1 MDDRVSGLPP
11 ADDDGPGFVLEEAED
26 AFIDGDRTAE
36 VGTIRT
42 ALAHRDFRV
51 MFFGMF
57 ASNIGTWMQNVIVA
71 AMAYNLTRSAWF
83 VSLVG
88 FANLGPQLLLAVV
101 GGGLA
106 DTFDRRKLILWLN
119 IEQLVGSLLLAW
131 IALSPNPSRPLLLF
145 AVAFIGTGA
154 ALQSPVFLSLTP
166 NLVPRKDLA
175 GAVSLNSVSMNAS
188 RVIGPAIG
196 GILYALVGPSWVFL
210 GNAVTYVAIMVAIMR
225 ISVPAVPKPAGEEG
239 QLTRLMGGFRYIR
252 REPVVRRCIAT
263 VLVFSFFCMGFIT
276 VMPVLASVNLG
287 VPTKSTTY
295 GFFYAVF
302 GLGAVA
308 GALSIGTFLAG
319 RSLEKIVRVA
329 LVGFGLCLM
338 TFALLRHPA
347 PAFPVGFVLGFFYF
361 AAVTS
366 LATVFQ
372 SSLDDSVRGRAS
384 AVWVMSFGGTVPI
397 GGLVAGWF
405 VSLTSV
411 TAVVV
416 AGGLVALLLA
426 WYCDLRPPG
435 ERGRRRRV
443 RTEPADPGTPGTSP
457 GPAPVSG

>member
-1 MDDRVSGLPP
+1 MDETVRGTDP
-11 ADDDGPGFVLEEAED
+11 ADDEGHAFVLEEAED
-26 AFIDGDRTAE
+26 AFLDGDRTAE

-42 ALAHRDFRV
+42 ALRHPDFRT
-51 MFFGMF
+51 MFLGMF
-57 ASNIGTWMQNVIVA
+57 ASNIGTWMQNVIVM
-71 AMAYNLTRSAWF
+71 AMAYEITRSAWF

-106 DTFDRRKLILWLN
+106 DSFDRRKLILWLN
-119 IEQLVGSLLLAW
+119 VEQLVGSLLLAW
-131 IALSPNPSRPLLLF
+131 IALSPDPSRPALLF

-166 NLVPRKDLA
+166 NLVPRRDLA

-196 GILYALVGPSWVFL
+196 GVLYALVGPSWVFL

-225 ISVPAVPKPAGEEG
+225 ITVPAVPKPETEES
-239 QLTRLMGGFRYIR
+239 QFARLMGGFRYIR
-252 REPVVRRCIAT
+252 HEPVVRRCIAT
-263 VLVFSFFCMGFIT
+263 VLGFSFFCMGFIT

-287 VPTKSTTY
+287 VPSKSTTY

-302 GLGAVA
+302 GLGAVV

-319 RSLEKIVRVA
+319 RPLEKIVRVS
-329 LVGFGLCLM
+329 LVGFGICLVV
-338 TFALLRHPA
+338 FALLRSPA

-372 SSLDDSVRGRAS
+372 ARLDDSVRGRAS

-416 AGGLVALLLA
+416 AGGLMALVLA
-426 WYCDLRPPG
+426 WYCDLRPP
-435 ERGRRRRV
+435 ELRRRR
-443 RTEPADPGTPGTSP
+443 R
-457 GPAPVSG
+457 GPAPAPVTG

>member
-1 MDDRVSGLPP
+1 MDETVRGTDP
-11 ADDDGPGFVLEEAED
+11 ADDDGPAFVLEEAED
-26 AFIDGDRTAE
+26 ALLDGDRTAE

-42 ALAHRDFRV
+42 ALAHRDFRTV
-51 MFFGMF
+51 FLGMF
-57 ASNIGTWMQNVIVA
+57 ASNIGSWMQNVIVA
-71 AMAYNLTRSAWF
+71 AMAYNITRSPFF

-106 DTFDRRKLILWLN
+106 DTFDRRKVILWLN
-119 IEQLVGSLLLAW
+119 VEQLVGSLLLAW
-131 IALSPNPSRPLLLF
+131 IALSPDPNHGWFLF
-145 AVAFIGTGA
+145 AVAFVGTGA
-154 ALQSPVFLSLTP
+154 ALQAPAFLSVTP

-196 GILYALVGPSWVFL
+196 GVLYALVGPSWVFL
-210 GNAVTYVAIMVAIMR
+210 GNAVTYVAIMVAITR
-225 ISVPAVPKPAGEEG
+225 VTVPSVPKPQGEES
-239 QLTRLMGGFRYIR
+239 QLSRLLGGFRYVR
-252 REPVVRRCIAT
+252 RQPVVRRAIAT
-263 VLVFSFFCMGFIT
+263 VLIFSFFCMGFIT

-287 VPTKSTTY
+287 VPSKSTTY
-295 GFFYAVF
+295 GFLYATF

-319 RSLEKIVRVA
+319 RSLAKIVRVS
-329 LVGFGLCLM
+329 LLGFAACL
-338 TFALLRHPA
+338 AVYSLLRTPA
-347 PAFPVGFVLGFFYF
+347 AAFPVGFVLGFFYF
-361 AAVTS
+361 ATVTS

-372 SSLDDSVRGRAS
+372 GALDDSMRGRAS

-405 VSLTSV
+405 VGLTSV
-411 TAVVV
+411 TAVVLVGAAV
-416 AGGLVALLLA
+416 AVFLA
-426 WYCDLRPPG
+426 WYCDLRPP
-435 ERGRRRRV
+435 EQRRRRRATAPV
-443 RTEPADPGTPGTSP
+443 DPASP

>member
-1 MDDRVSGLPP
+1 MSETVRGTDP
-11 ADDDGPGFVLEEAED
+11 ADDDGPEFVLEEAED
-26 AFIDGDRTAE
+26 AFLDGDRTAQ

-42 ALAHRDFRV
+42 ALRHRDFRTL
-51 MFFGMF
+51 FLGMF
-57 ASNIGTWMQNVIVA
+57 ASNIGSWMQNVIVA
-71 AMAYNLTRSAWF
+71 AMAYTITKSAWF

-119 IEQLVGSLLLAW
+119 VEQLVGSLFLAW
-131 IALSPNPSRPLLLF
+131 IALNPNPSRALFLF

-154 ALQSPVFLSLTP
+154 ALQSPAFLSLTP
-166 NLVPRKDLA
+166 TLVPRKDLA

-210 GNAVTYVAIMVAIMR
+210 GNALTYVAIMVAVMSIR
-225 ISVPAVPKPAGEEG
+225 PRPVPKPAGDES
-239 QLTRLMGGFRYIR
+239 QWSRLMGGFRYVR
-252 REPVVRRCIAT
+252 HEPVVRRCIAT

-295 GFFYAVF
+295 GFLYATF

-329 LVGFGLCLM
+329 LLGFAACL
-338 TFALLRHPA
+338 TVYALLRSA
-347 PAFPVGFVLGFFYF
+347 VPAFPIGFLLGFFYF
-361 AAVTS
+361 ATVTS

-372 SSLDDSVRGRAS
+372 GRLDDSVRGRAS

-411 TAVVV
+411 TAVV
-416 AGGLVALLLA
+416 LVGAAFAVFLA
-426 WYCDLRPPG
+426 WYSDLRPPE
-435 ERGRRRRV
+435 ERGRGSGRRLAAPG
-443 RTEPADPGTPGTSP
+443 PATPGT

>member
-1 MDDRVSGLPP
+1 MSETDQAGPGFGP
-11 ADDDGPGFVLEEAED
+11 GDDDGPPFVLEEAED
-26 AFIDGDRTAE
+26 ALIDGDRTAE
-36 VGTIRT
+36 IGTIRT
-42 ALAHRDFRV
+42 ALRHRDFRIL
-51 MFFGMF
+51 FLGMF

-71 AMAYNLTRSAWF
+71 AMAYNITRSAWF

-119 IEQLVGSLLLAW
+119 VQQLIGSLMLAW
-131 IALSPNPSRPLLLF
+131 IALSPDPSRPLLLF

-166 NLVPRKDLA
+166 ALVPRKDLS

-188 RVIGPAIG
+188 RVVGPAIG
-196 GILYALVGPSWVFL
+196 GVLYALVGPSWVFL
-210 GNAVTYVAIMVAIMR
+210 GNAVTYVAIMVAIVK
-225 ISVPAVPKPAGEEG
+225 ITAPPVPRPEGEES
-239 QLTRLMGGFRYIR
+239 QLSRLAGGFRYVR
-252 REPVVRRCIAT
+252 NEPVVRRCIAT
-263 VLVFSFFCMGFIT
+263 VLIFSFFCMSFIT
-276 VMPVLASVNLG
+276 VMPVLAAVNLG
-287 VPTKSTTY
+287 VPAKSTTY

-302 GLGAVA
+302 GLGAVT

-319 RSLEKIVRVA
+319 RSLEKVVRVA
-329 LVGFGLCLM
+329 LVGFGACLV
-338 TFALLRHPA
+338 TFALLRSAA

-372 SSLDDSVRGRAS
+372 RRLDDSVRGRAS
-384 AVWVMSFGGTVPI
+384 AVWVMAFGGTVPI
-397 GGLVAGWF
+397 GGLLAGWL
-405 VSLTSV
+405 VTLTSV

-416 AGGLVALLLA
+416 AGGVAAFGLA
-426 WYCDLRPPG
+426 WYCDLTPPEERARRERP
-435 ERGRRRRV
+435 
-443 RTEPADPGTPGTSP
+443 D
-457 GPAPVSG
+457 PAPSVDPRPQPSGA

>member
-1 MDDRVSGLPP
+1 MEETRRGSEPDDEGQ
-11 ADDDGPGFVLEEAED
+11 GFVLEEAED
-26 AFIDGDRTAE
+26 AFVDGDRTAE

-42 ALAHRDFRV
+42 ALRHRDFRV
-51 MFFGMF
+51 MFLGMF
-57 ASNIGTWMQNVIVA
+57 ASNIGSWMQNVIVA
-71 AMAYNLTRSAWF
+71 AMAYDITRSALF

-106 DTFDRRKLILWLN
+106 DSFDRRKVILWLN
-119 IEQLVGSLLLAW
+119 LEQLIGSLLLAW
-131 IALSPNPSRPLLLF
+131 IALSPDPSRPLLLF

-166 NLVPRKDLA
+166 TLVPRRDLA

-196 GILYALVGPSWVFL
+196 GILYALVGASWVFL

-225 ISVPAVPKPAGEEG
+225 ISVPAIPKLKGGEG
-239 QLTRLMGGFRYIR
+239 QLSRLAFGFRYVR
-252 REPVVRRCIAT
+252 NEPVVRRCIAT
-263 VLVFSFFCMGFIT
+263 VLIFSFFCMGFIT

-287 VPTKSTTY
+287 VPSKSTTY
-295 GFFYAVF
+295 GFLYAVF

-319 RSLEKIVRVA
+319 RSLEKIVRVS
-329 LVGFGLCLM
+329 LLGFAACL
-338 TFALLRHPA
+338 AIYSLLRTPVA
-347 PAFPVGFVLGFFYF
+347 AFPVGFVLGFFYF

-372 SSLDDSVRGRAS
+372 GALDDSMRGRAS
-384 AVWVMSFGGTVPI
+384 AVWIMSFGGTVPI

-405 VSLTSV
+405 VGLTSV
-411 TAVVV
+411 TAVVLVGAAV
-416 AGGLVALLLA
+416 AVFLA
-426 WYCDLRPPG
+426 WYCDLRPP
-435 ERGRRRRV
+435 ELR
-443 RTEPADPGTPGTSP
+443 
-457 GPAPVSG
+457 

>member
-1 MDDRVSGLPP
+1 MDETVRGSLP
-11 ADDDGPGFVLEEAED
+11 ADDDDDAGPVFVLEEAED
-26 AFIDGDRTAE
+26 AFLDGDRTAE

-42 ALAHRDFRV
+42 ALRHRDFRV
-51 MFFGMF
+51 MFLGMF
-57 ASNIGTWMQNVIVA
+57 ASNTGSWMQNVIVA
-71 AMAYNLTRSAWF
+71 AMAWNITRSAWF

-106 DTFDRRKLILWLN
+106 DSFDRRKVILWLN
-119 IEQLVGSLLLAW
+119 VEQLVGSLLLAW
-131 IALSPNPSRPLLLF
+131 IALNPNPSKPLLLF

-166 NLVPRKDLA
+166 TLVPRKDLA

-196 GILYALVGPSWVFL
+196 GVLYALIGPSWVFL
-210 GNAVTYVAIMVAIMR
+210 GNAATYMFIMIAIMR
-225 ISVPAVPKPAGEEG
+225 ITVPVVPKHDTGEG
-239 QLTRLMGGFRYIR
+239 QVSRLLGGFRYVLA
-252 REPVVRRCIAT
+252 EPVVRRCVAT

-276 VMPVLASVNLG
+276 VMPAIADDNLG
-287 VPTKSTTY
+287 VASKSTTY
-295 GFFYAVF
+295 GFLYAVF
-302 GLGAVA
+302 GLGAMV

-319 RSLEKIVRVA
+319 RSLEKIVRVSLLGFAAA
-329 LVGFGLCLM
+329 LA
-338 TFALLRHPA
+338 TYSLLRSPV

-372 SSLDDSVRGRAS
+372 SRLDDSVRGRAS

-397 GGLVAGWF
+397 GGLVAGQF
-405 VSLTSV
+405 VELTSV
-411 TAVVV
+411 TAVVLAGAAV
-416 AGGLVALLLA
+416 AVVLA
-426 WYCDLRPPG
+426 WYCDLRPP
-435 ERGRRRRV
+435 EQRTPRRR
-443 RTEPADPGTPGTSP
+443 TSTA
-457 GPAPVSG
+457 PAPSTS